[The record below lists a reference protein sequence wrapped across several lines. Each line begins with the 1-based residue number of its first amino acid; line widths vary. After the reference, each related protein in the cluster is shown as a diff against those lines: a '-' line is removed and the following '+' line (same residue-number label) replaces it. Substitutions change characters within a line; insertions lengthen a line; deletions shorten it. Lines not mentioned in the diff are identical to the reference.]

1 MEVFIEIVENH
12 IQQLKA
18 HNKFDPNALLNIN
31 QIKDLSYIMKYYYAT
46 NDKIRAKKSV
56 IMKDFHEIRRK
67 ISKLRATTDISPD
80 KKSVILKRLED
91 QFQVSFMAIT
101 DCENVN
107 TATAMLFDDKEF
119 RLNPD
124 EEIAKCEAIQV
135 AIIKELQEIE
145 KNTTS
150 IVTKKIIFKKPV
162 KQ

>member
-1 MEVFIEIVENH
+1 
-12 IQQLKA
+12 
-18 HNKFDPNALLNIN
+18 
-31 QIKDLSYIMKYYYAT
+31 
-46 NDKIRAKKSV
+46 
-56 IMKDFHEIRRK
+56 
-67 ISKLRATTDISPD
+67 
-80 KKSVILKRLED
+80 
-91 QFQVSFMAIT
+91 MAIT

-162 KQ
+162 KQWLKSTLLNKKTRIARGL